1 MLDLKSDTFAKRL
14 TGTVIVPGDEAYDE
28 ARKVWNGMIDRHPA
42 MIVRCQSTADVVA
55 GVNFARDNDMLLAVR
70 GGAHN
75 VAGSATCDGGMVIDL
90 SNMKGVTVDAA
101 TRTARAEAG
110 CTWAD
115 FDKATHPFGLATTG
129 GLVSGTGI
137 AGFTLGGGVG
147 WLMRKYGLACDNLRA
162 VEIVTADGRQ
172 LLASAEEN
180 PDLLWGVR
188 GGGGN
193 FGVVT
198 AFEYDLHPIS
208 TVLGGLVVHPASR
221 ASEVLKFF
229 RDFVASAPDE
239 LTCLAAFFTAPPA
252 PFIPLELQL
261 KPAIA
266 IMVCY
271 AGSPEAGEPFVLPLR
286 QFGPP
291 AADVI
296 GPMPYPVLQSLF
308 DEGAPSGLQN
318 YWKSAFVNE
327 LNDAAINVLVAQA
340 AAMPSPL
347 SALHIHHLEGA
358 VNRVGFNATA
368 FGHRDARFVLN
379 LVGTWPDPNDSELNV
394 RWVRDCYA
402 AIGPHASGPYV
413 NFMGDEAQDRVRAA
427 YNPANY
433 ERLVALKRQYD
444 PRNLFRL
451 NQNIRPD

>member
-172 LLASAEEN
+172 LLASAEQN

-193 FGVVT
+193 FSSET
-198 AFEYDLHPIS
+198 SSPAHP
-208 TVLGGLVVHPASR
+208 
-221 ASEVLKFF
+221 
-229 RDFVASAPDE
+229 
-239 LTCLAAFFTAPPA
+239 
-252 PFIPLELQL
+252 
-261 KPAIA
+261 
-266 IMVCY
+266 
-271 AGSPEAGEPFVLPLR
+271 
-286 QFGPP
+286 
-291 AADVI
+291 
-296 GPMPYPVLQSLF
+296 
-308 DEGAPSGLQN
+308 PS
-318 YWKSAFVNE
+318 
-327 LNDAAINVLVAQA
+327 
-340 AAMPSPL
+340 
-347 SALHIHHLEGA
+347 
-358 VNRVGFNATA
+358 
-368 FGHRDARFVLN
+368 
-379 LVGTWPDPNDSELNV
+379 
-394 RWVRDCYA
+394 
-402 AIGPHASGPYV
+402 
-413 NFMGDEAQDRVRAA
+413 
-427 YNPANY
+427 
-433 ERLVALKRQYD
+433 
-444 PRNLFRL
+444 
-451 NQNIRPD
+451 